1 MINGRYVVKPT
12 YTGFK
17 HFCLIFAMAFVKYI
31 DILLVVAFNYLV
43 KFVPIIYS
51 IAKYVE

>member
-1 MINGRYVVKPT
+1 
-12 YTGFK
+12 
-17 HFCLIFAMAFVKYI
+17 MAFVKYI

-51 IAKYVE
+51 IAKYVEWNTAVSGSLLVKQLFSSFINTIM